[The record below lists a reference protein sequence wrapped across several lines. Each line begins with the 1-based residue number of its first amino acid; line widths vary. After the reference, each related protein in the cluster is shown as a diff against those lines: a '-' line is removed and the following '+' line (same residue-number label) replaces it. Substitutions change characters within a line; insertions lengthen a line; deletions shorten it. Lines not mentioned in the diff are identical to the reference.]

1 MCPENSHSEVL
12 GSRHASDCTCNV
24 GYTLSHDGKQCKACT
39 AGTYKTANGSMGC
52 ALCSYGT
59 YSMTEGATSVSTCV
73 SCPLLYF
80 SQRGSSSPSNCSA
93 TEVFT
98 AVSAAI
104 SVSDSQTNSTCLSSR
119 SDVLG
124 ACKTHQDCGGEG
136 RGECHNGT
144 CVCGGLFGGVTCSA
158 CRPGFEG
165 VNCSLACDC
174 HGHGICTSSGACK
187 CGGWWRGSECMDR
200 LCPRGWGGA
209 LCGSECLTC
218 SGNGLCS
225 VSGECVCD
233 SDWGGRKC
241 SVLECGSGTICSCGK
256 GHTFIEGGGCVACAA
271 GSFKDVNGLTQCM
284 LCPSGK
290 YSTASGAISQ
300 STCSDCPA
308 YSYSSAGSPLL
319 NNCTCNKGYTG
330 M

>member
-1 MCPENSHSEVL
+1 MDRLCPRGWGGALCGSECLTCSGNGLCSVSGECVCDSDWGGRNCSVLECGAGTRQASNESCQDCPAGSFKAWVGGGECTFCPRGKYSTQARATAESTCVMCPENSHSEVL

-124 ACKTHQDCGGEG
+124 ACKTHQDCGGE
-136 RGECHNGT
+136 
-144 CVCGGLFGGVTCSA
+144 
-158 CRPGFEG
+158 
-165 VNCSLACDC
+165 
-174 HGHGICTSSGACK
+174 
-187 CGGWWRGSECMDR
+187 
-200 LCPRGWGGA
+200 
-209 LCGSECLTC
+209 
-218 SGNGLCS
+218 
-225 VSGECVCD
+225 
-233 SDWGGRKC
+233 
-241 SVLECGSGTICSCGK
+241 
-256 GHTFIEGGGCVACAA
+256 
-271 GSFKDVNGLTQCM
+271 
-284 LCPSGK
+284 
-290 YSTASGAISQ
+290 
-300 STCSDCPA
+300 
-308 YSYSSAGSPLL
+308 
-319 NNCTCNKGYTG
+319 
-330 M
+330 